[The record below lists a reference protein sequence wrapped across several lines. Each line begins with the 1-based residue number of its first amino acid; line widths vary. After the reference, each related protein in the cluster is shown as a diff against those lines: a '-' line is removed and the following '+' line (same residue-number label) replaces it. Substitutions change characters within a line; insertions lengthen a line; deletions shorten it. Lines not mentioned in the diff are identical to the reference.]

1 MSNESGLIQ
10 PLTMANRRL
19 LTAILSSIF
28 FRRSTKKASHY
39 ARSGKSLLELVQ
51 RVADKTRVLGVGASY
66 SAAKDHINIVVRMV
80 RAYAKGEYRA
90 ISGKTLLRMVAV
102 LVYFVSPLDFIPD
115 VLPVLGLTDDIALIL
130 WLVSSVSDDIDR
142 FREWE
147 RTHSS
152 SIKIG

>member
-1 MSNESGLIQ
+1 
-10 PLTMANRRL
+10 MANRTL

-28 FRRSTKKASHY
+28 FRRSTEKASRY
-39 ARSGKSLLELVQ
+39 TRSGKSMLDLLH

-66 SAAKDHINIVVRMV
+66 SAAKDQINILVRMV

-90 ISGKTLLRMVAV
+90 IPGKTLLRMVAV
-102 LVYFVSPLDFIPD
+102 LVYFVSPIDFIPD

-130 WLVSSVSDDIDR
+130 WLVSSISGDIDQ
-142 FREWE
+142 FTEWE
-147 RTHSS
+147 RNHAS

>member
-1 MSNESGLIQ
+1 
-10 PLTMANRRL
+10 MANRRL
-19 LTAILSSIF
+19 VTAILSSIF
-28 FRRSTKKASHY
+28 FRRSTKKASRY
-39 ARSGKSLLELVQ
+39 ARSGKSLLELLQ
-51 RVADKTRVLGVGASY
+51 RVANKSRSLGVGGSY
-66 SAAKDHINIVVRMV
+66 SAAKDQINIVVRMV

-115 VLPVLGLTDDIALIL
+115 VLPVLGMADDIALIL
-130 WLVSSVSDDIDR
+130 WLVSSISEDIDR

-152 SIKIG
+152 AIKIG

>member
-1 MSNESGLIQ
+1 MLD
-10 PLTMANRRL
+10 L
-19 LTAILSSIF
+19 L
-28 FRRSTKKASHY
+28 H
-39 ARSGKSLLELVQ
+39 

-66 SAAKDHINIVVRMV
+66 SAAKDQINVLVRMV

-115 VLPVLGLTDDIALIL
+115 VLPVLGMTDDIALIL
-130 WLVSSVSDDIDR
+130 WLVSSISDDINR
-142 FREWE
+142 FTEWE
-147 RTHSS
+147 RNHAS

>member
-1 MSNESGLIQ
+1 
-10 PLTMANRRL
+10 MANRRL

-28 FRRSTKKASHY
+28 FRRSTKKASRY